1 MLNSSEFNTE
11 ECSCG
16 VLLNFNPVFSSIPTS
31 KEIPIPSGTNSPNIA
46 AKDKYLIN
54 FNVESVFPA
63 NNTYNLSPSGYTISN
78 SEIFIPQTS
87 FSITSDAGS
96 QALIKM
102 SITDIYSNEL
112 YVDYK
117 QVICNL
123 NGASCV
129 EEIVEDTAQYIYL
142 NKSN

>member
-1 MLNSSEFNTE
+1 MLNSSEFTTE

-31 KEIPIPSGTNSPNIA
+31 TGIPIPAGTTSPNID
-46 AKDKYLIN
+46 AKDTYIIN
-54 FNVESVFPA
+54 FNVESVFPV
-63 NNTYNLSPSGYTISN
+63 NNNYTLSPSEYTISN

-87 FSITSDAGS
+87 FSITSEAGS

-123 NGASCV
+123 NGVSCV
-129 EEIVEDTAQYIYL
+129 EEIVEDTAQYIYI
-142 NKSN
+142 